1 MANQFKKLRCP
12 EDQMKP
18 TYTVAELEEAG
29 IGGHSAIYKY
39 ESGESKPGYDAIKA
53 YKNLFKC
60 SYEYLFNE
68 VPLPLERH
76 KYITDKSLLSKF
88 NTTTIDNLE
97 QLLTD
102 TEYANFNTH
111 MFNAFL
117 TNPVALQGIMEI
129 TFRFMYQ
136 LNQIYANSSLRQ
148 GEKELQAS
156 HLWYSLNQHIDT
168 YLRDTLMPNL
178 ESGYRKYETKNE
190 ERRLEAEKRDKE
202 EGERVQ
208 RLYEE
213 QQKQQEEYDHKITI
227 TVGEPININDTKKE
241 KG

>member
-1 MANQFKKLRCP
+1 MANQFKRLRCP

-18 TYTVAELEEAG
+18 TYTVAELEEAN

-39 ESGESKPGYDAIKA
+39 ESGESKPGYDALKA
-53 YKNLFKC
+53 YKHLFKC
-60 SYEYLFNE
+60 SYEYLFDE
-68 VPLPLERH
+68 VPLPSERH
-76 KYITDKSLLSKF
+76 KYITDKSLLSNF

-97 QLLTD
+97 HMLTD
-102 TEYANFNTH
+102 TEYANFNAY

-117 TNPVALQGIMEI
+117 TDSASLQNIMDI
-129 TFRFMYQ
+129 TFRFMHK
-136 LNQIYANSSLRQ
+136 LNQIYENSSLRQ

-178 ESGYRKYETKNE
+178 ESGFKKYETKNE
-190 ERRLEAEKRDKE
+190 ERKVEAEKREMEAGKRAVE
-202 EGERVQ
+202 Q
-208 RLYEE
+208 YEE
-213 QQKQQEEYDHKITI
+213 YQKQQEYDSKITV
-227 TVGEPININDTKKE
+227 TVQKPVNINNMQEE